1 VAAKIHKEEDG
12 EVGVANARLLKIIG
26 KDTQGLYE
34 TFMLIKP

>member
-1 VAAKIHKEEDG
+1 MVKEEDG
-12 EVGVANARLLKIIG
+12 EVGVANAHLLKIIG